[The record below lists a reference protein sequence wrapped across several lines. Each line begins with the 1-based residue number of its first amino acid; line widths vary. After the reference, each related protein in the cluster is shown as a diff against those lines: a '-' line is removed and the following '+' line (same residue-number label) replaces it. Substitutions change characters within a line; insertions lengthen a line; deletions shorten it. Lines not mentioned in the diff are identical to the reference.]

1 MLFGLVVG
9 YVVAICMGMVD
20 FSGLKGTSLIA
31 LPSLMPFRPE
41 FNINAILAVVFLV
54 AVILNLVLP
63 KNMEAAPQA
72 TDRD

>member
-1 MLFGLVVG
+1 
-9 YVVAICMGMVD
+9 MGMVD
-20 FSGLKGTSLIA
+20 FSGLQGTSVVA
-31 LPSLMPFRPE
+31 LPSLLPFKPE

-72 TDRD
+72 GNTDKQDTDKRYQKNL